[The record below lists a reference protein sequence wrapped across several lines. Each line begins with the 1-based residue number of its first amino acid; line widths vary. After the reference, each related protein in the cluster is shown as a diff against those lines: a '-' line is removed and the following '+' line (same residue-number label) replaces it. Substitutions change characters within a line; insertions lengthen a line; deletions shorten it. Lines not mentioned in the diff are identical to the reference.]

1 MLASVRS
8 LMVAAREQGENMIR
22 TSVRVA
28 ACAAFLF
35 LSSIALA
42 QTQPPEIARGVAWL
56 TAQVQADGRL
66 SAEDTA
72 MALPLQ
78 AESESVV
85 TLSQLANAPSPL
97 VARVR
102 NAPGALSE
110 FLARRALALAATH
123 QGLTA
128 PIADLVALRNS
139 DGGFGSSIGYASDA
153 LDTAFALQALAQAD
167 GADTAMAAA
176 ALAWLQGA
184 RRADGGWGVD
194 DRGSLY
200 ITSNV
205 LVAAQAWSARLPAA
219 APIAAAAN
227 DRLLALRDANG
238 VYPTPFDDA
247 VAVIALTT
255 RTAQSGVLQ
264 PPVDALRAAQQAD
277 GSWSSDPYLTALA
290 LRALW
295 AASHAAQEP
304 TTGTIVGRVVDA
316 ATAAPIAGATVQRVD
331 ATPSSSSSSSDGSFV
346 LASLAPGAFTVRIS
360 KVGYISREFAVQI
373 GAGQTVQFGTV
384 QLSRASLTADLSGTV
399 RSNTGAA
406 LAGVIVSVGTASALT
421 DATGAYALT
430 QLEAG
435 AATIQVTKS
444 GYRTVTASVDFV
456 AGQHYSFS
464 PTLYPT
470 GTTPPTTATLRGR
483 IVDAATQQPLAGASI
498 TRGTTTITTAS
509 DGRFELTGLPAG
521 AFAVAISAN
530 GYLDVT
536 ASGSLAVGVNDIGT
550 IGLNAVPATS
560 TLSGFVSDAGT
571 GAAIA
576 GAAIVVE
583 GQSGNA
589 VTGSDGRYTL
599 AGVSGNHVTL
609 LVTASGYLSGRFDVT
624 LPQPGNVTLDLQL
637 TAVQASGLVFEE
649 VAVDKPVYG
658 PSDKIE
664 LEIEVRNTT
673 AAAAEMIIDADVR
686 DPQGNVVY
694 VFRANAHGAGQFPP
708 NLPLGFAAASTTPV
722 EMEWA
727 AQRLVAGNYTVYAR
741 GTDAAGHVQADGSAQ
756 FVVRSE
762 PVLRGGVTPDPP
774 LAQAGTNVP
783 VHISADLINV
793 GNEAVPAGP
802 LDLSIVLQNAD
813 QDTSTVPQ
821 TNVTPI
827 ASGTPYSNA
836 RGLVGDAQGNLYT
849 VNTGDRKVLRID
861 AQTHAASVLATAPD
875 APAGIAVAGDGTV
888 YVASTAK
895 RISVISP
902 VGAVTSINAT
912 RITSLSAVDT
922 DANGDLVLAGAF
934 TGTED
939 GVAISGEQRLVRRA
953 TDGTETVLWRNGL
966 SQPVGIVKDDAGNF
980 IVANYADN
988 TLAKVTLQGAVTPFA
1003 RGLNRP
1009 YGITRDSAGNVY
1021 VANSGDGTI
1030 AKVTA
1035 DGQVANFAS
1044 GLQSPM
1050 DVRFDAAGT
1059 LYVANQGNDS
1069 IVAIAPDGQQRVFAK
1084 GVANQ
1089 PQGMKYDADGNL
1101 YIANDDGS
1109 LRREAPDGSVE
1120 TLAVGLSGPRGV
1132 ALAADGAVLVANRS
1146 DGTVARVD
1154 DVGKSTFASGLANP
1168 YGVAVDNS
1176 GNVNV
1181 TENGANRIRRFAADG
1196 TPIDQV
1202 ETMLYN
1208 PGQTRIDAQGRVFV
1222 ANADFISVIEGG
1234 TPRILARAF
1243 AASAIAVDPVNGG
1256 LLAIRSRDIYRI
1268 ALDGT
1273 ATKLVTLAFTPYD
1286 AVVDAAGT
1294 IVVRDYAGKRLQT
1307 LDASGNPTVL
1317 ATLADYPSHLV
1328 ADLAG
1333 HVYVRLNNGKVYS
1346 VAADGGLTQIV
1357 YTLNES
1363 FSVLG
1368 FGVDDQMLVWT
1379 TSSRVYTLDPATGTV
1394 TRIKDAVSGVTGV
1407 TREASGRL
1415 MLTVSTAQELDTYDG
1430 AGALVS
1436 RFDGFI
1442 APSDLLWD
1450 GTSLKFVDN
1459 GGRFYALAPGGYPAK
1474 LGTFN
1479 VSYLAKAGADILGSY
1494 SGRVVRWTGSGQADH
1509 ASVSGSTL
1517 RGLAGRADGRFA
1529 AGDTAASRVIEFSAS
1544 HQVTADHAGI
1554 VRPQGLAF
1562 DVQGKLH
1569 VANYGAGT
1577 VARLDVNG
1585 VATTV
1590 TTVSTPR
1597 YLAFD
1602 TDGNL
1607 WITRSSGVTRVTP
1620 AGVASTI
1627 GDAVNMQGVLVDDGQ
1642 AYGVDQTYSTLRRL
1656 VGANWTAFAAGLSN
1670 PTTLR
1675 AGAGDAVYVANRNS
1689 NTIVEYHQG
1698 RLETVAV
1705 NLGAIDSIGIVEDGA
1720 LYVGRDSGLVNRVAP
1735 DGGVDAMRIQ
1745 GALAGA
1751 AVYGITGTSQQLYV
1765 LAGAGAL
1772 YSVRVTQ
1779 AATPPPVGTVVH
1791 TAHVPMNAMAPG
1803 DDYTHFDFGDWL
1815 PPYGGDFRVTVS
1827 RDGVAEPAV
1836 NFVHVGPHADGEL
1849 VALRSELP
1857 PGDQTLSMC
1866 MNLTGADFTSIS
1878 RVEVDQ
1884 VRRLASISTP
1894 NGMAADRAGNVYY
1907 TDSTHLY
1914 RTDTQGVTTTVSSGL
1929 ATAFGL
1935 AADGNENLY
1944 FTNRSGSGSTY
1955 QLIRVDRN
1963 GQQSVL
1969 ANLGVTRANGV
1980 AVNSRDEILVGTAGK
1995 LLKVLQDGTMSIVAT
2010 TGLPDP
2016 RGIAIDGHDNVYVQ
2030 NNSGYVSEIHP
2041 DGSVTDLYTSNNG
2054 VEDPSFEGDGYPNI
2068 AADCADNL
2076 YVAPFQWNAMGI
2088 AGAEEHKIAQIVSR
2102 TGHAA
2107 VLFDTLAVNSIIN
2120 DIDYLAFDRF
2130 GSRLMMYN
2138 HYEGMI
2144 WQVPVTCGAIGVD
2157 AHVLTAPGQSI
2168 TAATKA
2174 PAAVVAQADGRTE
2187 YVWSMRDVSADGDGV
2202 CFDTNLR
2209 GLALGEQRKSVDSAF
2224 IDFHNSF
2231 STDVV
2236 TLPVGV
2242 PVIQV
2247 ANLVGVGVTTDQA
2260 EYHAHETVQIATTL
2274 TNANATTIAGALAV
2288 DVYDSH
2294 GEHVATVQQQDA
2306 TIPANGAIIV
2316 DGTFAVGA
2324 ILAGGYEVRATLS
2337 DNGLVLAR
2345 GDAAFAVLPDGAQA
2359 LATSQVATDRQ
2370 AYQPSDHVVISS
2382 RAISLSTNVILANLA
2397 LTVQVYDDADVLQ
2410 FTQGYSIAQLLPG
2423 AHKDYAANE
2432 VLQNARAGI
2441 YTVRQT
2447 LADSAG
2453 HVLDTQQTQYQVG
2466 SSNETGFGL
2475 VGALS
2480 ADPVDVTAGTPVQLD
2495 GAATNH
2501 GNADMHA
2508 VPLTLSLVDPQQGG
2522 VLWSW
2527 NTTADIAAGATVPVT
2542 QPWPTDGVAEGTYAA
2557 LLIAHVGGQD
2567 RVLAQTTV
2575 HVSAPAVHLDATVA
2589 VTAHPQLSALV
2600 LIDPSAAPADRD
2612 RIHAALDALGYATA
2626 FASTA
2631 SDFDAGLRSGMHR
2644 AYLLLAPSIAL
2655 DPSTERLLREAV
2667 HRGDGLV
2674 VGDGRAELSEA
2685 LAQTNGLAPINALTP
2700 IDIATLA
2707 IAPDAP
2713 GGAATL
2719 TATPPLPA
2727 RTVATTTATVLAEL
2741 QGRYGNTA
2749 TTGTLAQAVADRLRV
2764 DLYYAGSDAGTNGS
2778 HLSLASVGRVR
2789 DAQAHDRYTVWRIRN
2804 SGTTTRTLSLASADG
2819 TWSLPLIVTA
2829 HADAF
2834 VASPVVA
2841 GSADHRLL
2849 EGGAQIQ
2856 AAPALASVFTDTR
2869 IVDIGDNPGAIALW
2883 ANSTSAVNAFE
2894 WTGSQHVSY
2903 GAIHSNSG
2911 MTWAGSLNTI
2921 NGPVNYVTSFQNAG
2935 SQNTFSVTPRVVT
2948 PQPLPQL
2955 VDLDDFRPG
2964 GPVQAALGA
2973 AYLDQSAECTNKH
2986 KWQRNGSG
2994 VVLPAGVYW
3003 IPCDVKLAGSSF
3015 SGNVTIVATGTIQ
3028 LSGSSATFAPYY
3040 RGLQFATTSNDDS
3053 AAKLATSSLTLG
3065 GFVFVPAGGI
3075 EASGAKSLFKCSLI
3089 GDTIKLA
3096 GAQITLDPRQCA
3108 WAGIERR
3115 APAVTWNAYGSGWSG
3130 YAAFDW
3136 SRGLDRFDTAAA
3148 FGQLFAG
3155 VLDRTAPDQPTLRSG
3170 AQVPLSIDVQN
3181 RGDAFGGVLAMAASG
3196 DAVVSVPGMPQ
3207 WLLDLGVSATF
3218 EADAVVQLGSG
3229 ASTAVAARVA
3239 ALTPLVVDPLAQAS
3253 LSIAHVAGE
3262 TLAALTTDLAGLADR
3277 DGALDAALATL
3288 QSAQSAFAG
3297 GNRAAGV
3304 SSLLDAAEAAG
3315 RSTHAQADAYRT
3327 RIDWVLW
3334 RESR

>member
-1 MLASVRS
+1 
-8 LMVAAREQGENMIR
+8 MIR
-22 TSVRVA
+22 TFIRL
-28 ACAAFLF
+28 AAFAAVF
-35 LSSIALA
+35 VASNTFA
-42 QTQPPEIARGVAWL
+42 QTQPPEITRGVAWL
-56 TAQVQADGRL
+56 TAQVQADGSL
-66 SAEDTA
+66 SAENTA

-78 AESESVV
+78 AESESAI
-85 TLSQLANAPSPL
+85 TLSLLANAPSPL

-102 NAPGALSE
+102 NAPGALAE

-128 PIADLVALRNS
+128 PIADLIALRNP
-139 DGGFGSSIGYASDA
+139 DGGFGSSLGYASDA

-176 ALAWLQGA
+176 ALAWLQTA
-184 RRADGGWGVD
+184 QRADGGWGVD

-219 APIAAAAN
+219 SGVAAAAN
-227 DRLLALRDANG
+227 DRLLALRGPDS
-238 VYPTPFDDA
+238 VYATPFENA
-247 VAVIALTT
+247 VALIALST
-255 RTAQSGVLQ
+255 RTAQPSTLQ
-264 PPVDALRAAQQAD
+264 PLVDALRSAQQAD
-277 GSWSSDPYLTALA
+277 GSWSGDPYLTALA

-295 AASHAAQEP
+295 AASHVPQEP

-316 ATAAPIAGATVQRVD
+316 ATAAPIAGATVQRID
-331 ATPSSSSSSSDGSFV
+331 ANPASSSSASDGSFV
-346 LASLAPGAFTVRIS
+346 LASLTPGAFSVRIS
-360 KVGYISREFAVQI
+360 KVGYTAREFSVQI
-373 GAGQTVQFGTV
+373 GAGQILQFGTV

-421 DATGAYALT
+421 DAAGAYALT
-430 QLEAG
+430 QLDAG

-470 GTTPPTTATLRGR
+470 STTPPTTATLRGR
-483 IVDAATQQPLAGASI
+483 VIDATTLQPIAGASI
-498 TRGTTTITTAS
+498 TRGATTINSGS
-509 DGRFELTGLPAG
+509 DGRFELTALPPG
-521 AFAVAISAN
+521 AFSVVIAAN
-530 GYLDVT
+530 GYLEVT
-536 ASGSLAVGVNDIGT
+536 ASGSLANGVNDIGSIALT
-550 IGLNAVPATS
+550 AVPATS
-560 TLSGFVSDAGT
+560 TLSGLVSDAAT
-571 GAAIA
+571 GAPIP
-576 GAAIVVE
+576 GAALVVE
-583 GQSGNA
+583 GQSGSA
-589 VTGSDGRYTL
+589 VTGADGRYTL
-599 AGVSGNHVTL
+599 AGVGGNHVSV
-609 LVTASGYLSGRFDVT
+609 LVTASGYLSSRFDVT

-673 AAAAEMIIDADVR
+673 SNAAEMIVDADVR

-694 VFRANAHGAGQFPP
+694 VFRANVHGAGQFPP
-708 NLPLGFAAASTTPV
+708 NLPLSFAAASTTPV

-762 PVLRGGVTPDPP
+762 PVLRGGVTPNPP
-774 LAQAGTNVP
+774 LAQAGTHVP
-783 VHISADLINV
+783 VHIAADLINV
-793 GNEAVPAGP
+793 GNEAVPAGQ

-827 ASGTPYSNA
+827 ASGTPYANA
-836 RGLVGDAQGNLYT
+836 RGLVRDGQGNLYS
-849 VNTGDRKVLRID
+849 VNSSDRKVLRID
-861 AQTHAASVLATAPD
+861 AQTHVASVLATALDSPT
-875 APAGIAVAGDGTV
+875 GIAVDNGGTV
-888 YVASTAK
+888 YVASSAK
-895 RISVISP
+895 RISVVSP
-902 VGAVTSINAT
+902 AGAVSSINAT
-912 RITSLSAVDT
+912 RITALSAIDT
-922 DANGDLVLAGAF
+922 DASGDLVLAGSF
-934 TGTED
+934 TGSEN
-939 GVAISGEQRLVRRA
+939 GVAISAEQRLVRRA
-953 TDGTETVLWRNGL
+953 ADGSETLLWHNGL
-966 SQPVGIVKDDAGNF
+966 SQPVGIVKDDVGDF
-980 IVANYADN
+980 IVSNYADN

-1003 RGLNRP
+1003 TGLNRP
-1009 YGITRDSAGNVY
+1009 YGLARDAAGNVY
-1021 VANSGDGTI
+1021 AANFADGTI
-1030 AKVTA
+1030 AKVA
-1035 DGQVANFAS
+1035 PDGQVATYAS
-1044 GLQSPM
+1044 GLQSPT

-1101 YIANDDGS
+1101 YVANDDGS
-1109 LRREAPDGSVE
+1109 LRRKAPDGSVE
-1120 TLAVGLSGPRGV
+1120 TVAIGLSGPRGL
-1132 ALAADGAVLVANRS
+1132 AFAADGAVLVANRS
-1146 DGTVARVD
+1146 DGTLARID
-1154 DVGKSTFASGLANP
+1154 DAGKTTFASGLANP
-1168 YGVAVDNS
+1168 YGIAVD
-1176 GNVNV
+1176 GVGDVNV

-1196 TPIDQV
+1196 TPIDQI

-1208 PGQTRIDAQGRVFV
+1208 PTQTRIDAQGRVFV
-1222 ANADFISVIEGG
+1222 ANADFITVIEGG
-1234 TPRILARAF
+1234 TPRILVRAF

-1294 IVVRDYAGKRLQT
+1294 IVVRDYSGKRLQT
-1307 LDASGNPTVL
+1307 LDASGVPSVL
-1317 ATLADYPSHLV
+1317 ATLPDYPSHLV

-1333 HVYVRLNNGKVYS
+1333 HVYVRLNNGKLYS
-1346 VAADGGLTQIV
+1346 VAADGTLTQIV
-1357 YTLNES
+1357 YTLNET
-1363 FSVLG
+1363 FSALG
-1368 FGVDDQMLVWT
+1368 FGLDEQMLVWT
-1379 TSSRVYTLDPATGTV
+1379 TSNRVYTLDPATAAV
-1394 TRIKDAVSGVTGV
+1394 TRIKDAVSAVTGL
-1407 TREASGRL
+1407 TRDAGGQL
-1415 MLTVSTAQELDTYDG
+1415 LLAVSTAQELDTYDASG
-1430 AGALVS
+1430 TFVS
-1436 RFDGFI
+1436 RLDGFLD
-1442 APSDLLWD
+1442 PTDLLWD
-1450 GTSLKFVDN
+1450 GASLKFVDN
-1459 GGRFYALAPGGYPAK
+1459 GGRFYSLAPGGYPAK

-1494 SGRVVRWTGSGQADH
+1494 SGRIVRWTGSGQADH
-1509 ASVSGSTL
+1509 ATVSGSTL
-1517 RGLAGRADGRFA
+1517 KGLAGRADGRFA
-1529 AGDTAASRVIEFSAS
+1529 AGDTTASRVLEFNAS
-1544 HQVTADHAGI
+1544 RQVVADYAGI

-1562 DVQGKLH
+1562 DAQGRLH

-1577 VARLDVNG
+1577 VARLDANG
-1585 VATTV
+1585 IATTV

-1602 TDGNL
+1602 ADGNL
-1607 WITRSSGVTRVTP
+1607 WITRSGGVTRVTP
-1620 AGVASTI
+1620 AGVASTV
-1627 GDAVNMQGVLVDDGQ
+1627 GDAVNMQGLFADGSQ
-1642 AYGVDQTYSTLRRL
+1642 IYGVDQTYSTLRRL
-1656 VGANWTAFAAGLSN
+1656 AGTTWTPFAAGLSN

-1675 AGAGDAVYVANRNS
+1675 SGAGDAVYVANRNS

-1698 RLETVAV
+1698 RLDTIAV
-1705 NLGAIDSIGIVEDGA
+1705 NLGAIDSIGIVEDGS

-1735 DGGVDAMRIQ
+1735 DGSVSALRIQ
-1745 GALAGA
+1745 GAIGSA
-1751 AVYGITGTSQQLYV
+1751 AVYGIAGTAQQFYV

-1772 YSVRVTQ
+1772 YDVHVTQ

-1815 PPYGGDFRVTVS
+1815 PPYGGDFRITAS

-1836 NFVHVGPHADGEL
+1836 NYVHVGPHADAEL

-1857 PGDQTLSMC
+1857 PGDQTLPMC

-1884 VRRLASISTP
+1884 VRRLAAISTP
-1894 NGMAADRAGNVYY
+1894 SGMAADRAGNVYF
-1907 TDSTHLY
+1907 TNGSHLY
-1914 RTDTQGVTTTVSSGL
+1914 RTDTQGVTTTLLSGL

-1935 AADGNENLY
+1935 AADSNENLY
-1944 FTNRSGSGSTY
+1944 FSNRSGAGSTY
-1955 QLIRVDRN
+1955 QLMRVDRE
-1963 GQQSVL
+1963 GQSTVL

-1980 AVNSRDEILVGTAGK
+1980 AVNSRDEVLVGTQGK
-1995 LLKVLQDGTMSIVAT
+1995 LLKVLQDGTLSIVST
-2010 TGLPDP
+2010 SGLPDP

-2054 VEDPSFEGDGYPNI
+2054 VEDPYFEGDGYPNI

-2088 AGAEEHKIAQIVSR
+2088 ASAEEHKIAQIVSR

-2107 VLFDTLAVNSIIN
+2107 VLFDTLSVNSIIN

-2157 AHVLTAPGQSI
+2157 AHVLTAPGQVI

-2187 YVWSMRDVSADGDGV
+2187 YVWSLRDVSADGDGV
-2202 CFDTNLR
+2202 CFDTNLH

-2231 STDVV
+2231 STDDV

-2247 ANLVGVGVTTDQA
+2247 ANLIGIGVATDQA
-2260 EYHAHETVQIATTL
+2260 EYHANETVQIATTL
-2274 TNANATTIAGALAV
+2274 TNANATTIAGALV
-2288 DVYDSH
+2288 VEVYDSL
-2294 GEHVATVQQQDA
+2294 GQHVATVQQQDA
-2306 TIPANGAIIV
+2306 TIPANGAVVV
-2316 DGTFAVGA
+2316 DGTFAVGT

-2345 GDAAFAVLPDGAQA
+2345 GDAAFAVLADGTQA
-2359 LATSQVATDRQ
+2359 LATSLVATDRQ
-2370 AYQPSDHVVISS
+2370 AYQPTDHVVISS
-2382 RAISLSTNVILANLA
+2382 RAISLSTNVILENLA
-2397 LTVQVYDDADVLQ
+2397 LTVQVVDADDVLQ
-2410 FTQGYSIAQLLPG
+2410 FTQGYSIPQLLAG
-2423 AHKDYAANE
+2423 AHKDYVATQS
-2432 VLQNARAGI
+2432 LQNAHAGI

-2447 LADSAG
+2447 LADEAG

-2466 SSNETGFGL
+2466 SSGETGFGL

-2495 GAATNH
+2495 GSATNH
-2501 GNADMHA
+2501 GNADMLA

-2527 NTTADIAAGATVPVT
+2527 DTSVDIAIGATVPVT
-2542 QPWPTDGVAEGTYAA
+2542 RPWPTDGVAEGTYAA
-2557 LLIAHVGGQD
+2557 LLTAHVGGQD

-2575 HVSAPAVHLDATVA
+2575 HVSTPAIHLDATVA
-2589 VTAHPQLSALV
+2589 ITAHPQLSALALV
-2600 LIDPSAAPADRD
+2600 DPTAAPADRD
-2612 RIHAALDALGYATA
+2612 RIHVALDALGYATA
-2626 FASTA
+2626 FATTA
-2631 SDFDAGLRSGMHR
+2631 GDFDAGLRSGVYR
-2644 AYLLLAPSIAL
+2644 AYLLLAPSITL

-2667 HRGDGLV
+2667 YRGDGLV
-2674 VGDGRAELSEA
+2674 VGDGRATLSDA
-2685 LAQTNGLAPINALTP
+2685 LAQANGLAPSNALTP

-2727 RTVATTTATVLAEL
+2727 RTVATTTAAVLAEL

-2764 DLYYAGSDAGTNGS
+2764 DLYYAGTDTGTNGS

-2789 DAQAHDRYTVWRIRN
+2789 DAQGHDRYTVWRIRN
-2804 SGTTTRTLSLASADG
+2804 SGTTTRTLSLASSSG

-2829 HADAF
+2829 HVDAF

-2849 EGGAQIQ
+2849 ENSAQIQ
-2856 AAPALASVFTDTR
+2856 SAPALASVFNDTR

-2883 ANSTSAVNAFE
+2883 ANAVGNDGALE
-2894 WTGSQHVSY
+2894 WSGSQHLVQGAVHSNGGIHWY
-2903 GAIHSNSG
+2903 GA
-2911 MTWAGSLNTI
+2911 LNTI
-2921 NGPVNYVTSFQNAG
+2921 NGPIHYVTSFVNYG
-2935 SQNTFSVTPRVVT
+2935 SQNTYALPPRAVQA
-2948 PQPLPQL
+2948 QPLPQL
-2955 VDLDDFRPG
+2955 VDLDAFRPG
-2964 GPVQAALGA
+2964 GSVQQELGA
-2973 AYLDQSAECTNKH
+2973 AYRDQSAECSKKH
-2986 KWQRNGSG
+2986 RWQRNGSN

-3003 IPCDVKLAGSSF
+3003 IPCDILLAGSNL
-3015 SGNVTIVATGTIQ
+3015 SGNVTLVSTGAMQ
-3028 LSGSSATFAPYY
+3028 LSGSRATFQPYY
-3040 RGLQFATTSNDDS
+3040 KGLQFATTLQSTD
-3053 AAKLATSSLTLG
+3053 AIKLATSSLTLG
-3065 GFVFVPAGGI
+3065 GFVFAPSGGI
-3075 EASGAKSLFKCSLI
+3075 EASGSSSLFRCSLI
-3089 GDTIKLA
+3089 ADTIRMF
-3096 GAQITLDPRQCA
+3096 GASITIDPRQCA

-3136 SRGLDRFDTAAA
+3136 SRGLDRFDAAAA

-3170 AQVPLSIDVQN
+3170 AQVPLAINVQN
-3181 RGDAFGGVLAMAASG
+3181 RGDAFGGVLALAASG
-3196 DAVVSVPGMPQ
+3196 DAVVSVPGVPQ
-3207 WLLDLGVSATF
+3207 WLLDLGASATF
-3218 EADAVVQLGSG
+3218 DAEAVVQLGSG
-3229 ASTAVAARVA
+3229 TSTAVAARVA
-3239 ALTPLVVDPLAQAS
+3239 AQTPLAIDPLAQAS

-3262 TLAALTTDLAGLADR
+3262 TLPVLTADLAGVSGR
-3277 DGALDAALATL
+3277 DAALDAALAAL
-3288 QSAQSAFAG
+3288 QVAQTAFAG
-3297 GNRAAGV
+3297 GDRATGV

-3315 RSTHAQADAYRT
+3315 RSAHAQAAAYRT